1 MRTLEQIQEQLEKLQ
16 GQAAKLIAQKSQ
28 HALDSIRALMLEH
41 GLTTED
47 IEAKANDKRDVAAS
61 KRATPITVSA
71 APTKDLRKGPFP
83 VKYFDPKTGKSWT
96 GRGRAP
102 AWLATTRSRNKFF
115 VDGVINGAAAP
126 IETADSADVI
136 AAPKAPAKKSSSAA
150 VKKSSAKKTATN
162 KATVAKTA
170 TKSTL
175 PAKYLDPKTGK
186 SWSGRGPAPAWL
198 ANARNKNRFLVEGA
212 EPATFGVPAKKT
224 RKITK
229 AAKAAKA
236 DEAST
241 ASEVTVPTKKTAN
254 KTAKKPATGKKGQ
267 PTGAQAP
274 KYLDPLS
281 GKTWSGR
288 GPAPA
293 WLAAVE
299 DRNVFLI
306 DHDAASAI
314 AS

>member
-47 IEAKANDKRDVAAS
+47 IEAKANDKRDVVAS
-61 KRATPITVSA
+61 KRATSKTVSA
-71 APTKDLRKGPFP
+71 SRTKDLRKGPFP

-102 AWLATTRSRNKFF
+102 AWLATTRSRNKFL
-115 VDGVINGAAAP
+115 VDGVIDGVINGAAAP

-136 AAPKAPAKKSSSAA
+136 AAPKTPAKKSSSAA

-162 KATVAKTA
+162 AATVAKTA

-198 ANARNKNRFLVEGA
+198 ANLRNKNRFLVEGA

-224 RKITK
+224 QKIT
-229 AAKAAKA
+229 KAAKA

-241 ASEVTVPTKKTAN
+241 PSEVTVPTK

-299 DRNVFLI
+299 DRNAFLI
-306 DHDAASAI
+306 NQDAASAS

>member
-1 MRTLEQIQEQLEKLQ
+1 MRTLEQIQEQLAKLQ

-61 KRATPITVSA
+61 KRATAKTVSA
-71 APTKDLRKGPFP
+71 APTKDLRKGPFS

-102 AWLATTRSRNKFF
+102 AWLATTRSKNKFL
-115 VDGVINGAAAP
+115 VDGVIDGTATS

-136 AAPKAPAKKSSSAA
+136 AAPKTPAKKSASAA
-150 VKKSSAKKTATN
+150 AKKSPAKKTATN

-229 AAKAAKA
+229 AAKA
-236 DEAST
+236 DEAPT
-241 ASEVTVPTKKTAN
+241 PSEVTVATKKTAN
-254 KTAKKPATGKKGQ
+254 KTVKKPSTGKKGQ